1 MAAQCR
7 RPLSAAVPPGRGAG
21 KLCDVKTISAA
32 CLLILC
38 CPAAVSCAPHPPDPA
53 LATRAYP
60 ASLHQPRSVDI
71 QVLRDGTEIELVNS
85 TPHSYQNF
93 DLWINQRYV
102 RRVESLAAGQT
113 IRLSLWDFR
122 DELGDVINAG
132 GLFRADEPT
141 PVRLVEIQ
149 VDDTQ
154 PLIGLIAIPA
164 E

>member
-1 MAAQCR
+1 MPAG
-7 RPLSAAVPPGRGAG
+7 GRGG
-21 KLCDVKTISAA
+21 KLRDVKTISIA
-32 CLLILC
+32 CLV
-38 CPAAVSCAPHPPDPA
+38 AVSLLVSGGCTQHRSDPS

-60 ASLHQPRSVDI
+60 ASLHEPRSIDI
-71 QVLRDGTEIELVNS
+71 QVFRDGTDIEIVNS
-85 TPHSYQNF
+85 TARSYQNF

-132 GLFRADEPT
+132 GLFRTDEPT

-149 VDDTQ
+149 VDDAQ
-154 PLIGLIAIPA
+154 PMVGLISIPS
-164 E
+164 EEPRDVQ